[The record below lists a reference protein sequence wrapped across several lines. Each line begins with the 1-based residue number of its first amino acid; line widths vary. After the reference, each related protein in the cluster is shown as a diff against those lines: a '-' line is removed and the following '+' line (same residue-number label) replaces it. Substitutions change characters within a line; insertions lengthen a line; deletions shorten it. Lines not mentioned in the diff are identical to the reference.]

1 MVDTVY
7 EALVEK
13 KSKEEIDSNSHFEGN
28 G

>member
-13 KSKEEIDSNSHFEGN
+13 KSKEKIDSNFHFERKG
-28 G
+28 